1 VRDAIQELYLI
12 RNSCAPHSFALIPN
26 ELMLELNILIAQQAS
41 AQRPAPSS

>member
-26 ELMLELNILIAQQAS
+26 ELMLELNILIAQQA
-41 AQRPAPSS
+41 QKPAPSS